1 MIAESKAGGP
11 TTAQGKAARHE
22 SRGRSLPV
30 TVSTA
35 KRTFATQK
43 GTCLMD
49 SGVGSQTTWE
59 GPTNIGR
66 LDTLTRQRHGL
77 WDGVSI

>member
-1 MIAESKAGGP
+1 MIAESEAGSP

-22 SRGRSLPV
+22 SRGRGLPV

-43 GTCLMD
+43 SACVMD
-49 SGVGSQTTWE
+49 SGVGSQ
-59 GPTNIGR
+59 PR
-66 LDTLTRQRHGL
+66 
-77 WDGVSI
+77 